1 MWLTVGQ
8 KFPGYSKFGE
18 YTGNGSS
25 TGNYVHCGFR
35 PRWIMTKRV
44 SGGTGNWY
52 IWDTVREFNV
62 NNSPL
67 QANDGGSE
75 PANYDNSI
83 DILSDGFKLRA
94 SNAGTNGNG
103 DTYMFM
109 AFAEQS
115 GVTPFNTF
123 PNAH

>member
-1 MWLTVGQ
+1 MDNDQ
-8 KFPGYSKFGE
+8 
-18 YTGNGSS
+18 
-25 TGNYVHCGFR
+25 
-35 PRWIMTKRV
+35 RV

-52 IWDTVREFNV
+52 IWDTAREFNV

-67 QANDGGSE
+67 QANASDSE